1 MPQPVFRFAPSPT
14 GLMHLGN
21 AYSALLNEKMAR
33 ESGGR
38 LLLRIEDIDHTRCK
52 PEFVSAIVEDLQWLG
67 IEFDPD
73 VRVQSQHIGVYQEL
87 LKSLAARGLAYRCRC
102 TRRDL
107 QQVKAVRFDPEG
119 QPLYPGTCRYAPP
132 HTNADVAWRID
143 MEKAFDAVRQPLS
156 MNEKGEILPANPMA
170 WGDVV
175 IARKDIGTSY
185 HLSVVSDDA
194 LHGVTD
200 IVRGEELLAVT
211 SVHRLLQE
219 LLGYPAPRFHHHTHI
234 RHDDGRKLSKSS
246 GDRTLK
252 ELRAKGMTAADVRS
266 MLGF

>member
-1 MPQPVFRFAPSPT
+1 
-14 GLMHLGN
+14 MHLGN

-33 ESGGR
+33 ERGGQ
-38 LLLRIEDIDHTRCK
+38 LLLRIEDIDHTRCR
-52 PEFVSAIVEDLQWLG
+52 PEFVSAIDEDLQWLG
-67 IEFDPD
+67 VEFEPD
-73 VRVQSQHIGVYQEL
+73 ARVQSRHIGFYQEL
-87 LKSLAARGLAYRCRC
+87 LKSLAARGLVYRCQC

-119 QPLYPGTCRYAPP
+119 QPLYAGTCRHAPP
-132 HTNADVAWRID
+132 QAGMGVAWRID
-143 MEKAFDAVRQPLS
+143 MEKAFDAVRQPLFMS
-156 MNEKGEILPANPMA
+156 EKGEMLPVNPMA

-194 LHGVTD
+194 LQGVTD
-200 IVRGEELLAVT
+200 IVRGEELLGVT
-211 SVHRLLQE
+211 SIHRLLQE
-219 LLGYPAPRFHHHTHI
+219 LLGYPAPRYHHHDHI
-234 RHDDGRKLSKSS
+234 KHDNGRKLSKSS

>member
-1 MPQPVFRFAPSPT
+1 MPQPIFRFAPSPT
-14 GLMHLGN
+14 GHMHLGN

-67 IEFDPD
+67 IEFEPD
-73 VRVQSQHIGVYQEL
+73 MRVQSQHTGFYQDI
-87 LKSLAARGLAYRCRC
+87 LKSLAARGLVYRCRC

-107 QQVKAVRFDPEG
+107 QQMKAVRLDPEG
-119 QPLYPGTCRYAPP
+119 QPLYPGTCRHTPP
-132 HTNADVAWRID
+132 PAGAGVAWRID
-143 MEKAFDAVRQPLS
+143 MEKAVAAVRRPLS
-156 MNEKGEILPANPMA
+156 MNENGEILPANPMV

-185 HLSVVSDDA
+185 HLSVVADDA
-194 LHGVTD
+194 LQGVTD
-200 IVRGEELLAVT
+200 IVRGEELLGVT

-219 LLGYPAPRFHHHTHI
+219 LLGYRAPRYHHHKHI
-234 RHDDGRKLSKSS
+234 RHDDGRKLSKSA
-246 GDRTLK
+246 GDTTLE
-252 ELRAKGMTAADVRS
+252 ELRGQGVTAKGVRS
-266 MLGF
+266 MLCF